1 MTATTDAVLAGLD
14 DATCDELAGLYRD
27 LHRHPELSFQ
37 EERTAGVAADRLRA
51 AGFEVRTGVGG
62 TGVVGVLRNG
72 DGPAVVLRADMD
84 GLPVAEA
91 TGLPYASTAT
101 TQDAEGR
108 RVPLMHACGHDV
120 HVTCLAGAAA
130 ALAAGRERWRGTLVA
145 VFQPAEEVAGGA
157 RAMVDDGLLDLIGR
171 PDVVLGQHVFPR
183 PAGKV
188 LVSPGEVMAAADS
201 LEIRLYGRGGHGS
214 QPEHTVDPVVL
225 AAATVMRLQTV
236 VSREVSPFERAVLT
250 VAQIHAGHKENVIA
264 DEASITVN
272 LRSFSPEVR
281 RRLLDGVERVVR
293 AEAAASKAPRPP
305 ELRTLNSFPLTV
317 NDPGAT
323 AVVRQAFTARFGAER
338 VTELAPLMGSED
350 FGVIGAEAGA
360 PSVFWG
366 LGCADPETYE
376 RAVREDRLAEDV
388 PGNHSPAFAPVISPT
403 LRMGAEALVTAALAW
418 LTPGDPA

>member
-1 MTATTDAVLAGLD
+1 M
-14 DATCDELAGLYRD
+14 
-27 LHRHPELSFQ
+27 
-37 EERTAGVAADRLRA
+37 
-51 AGFEVRTGVGG
+51 
-62 TGVVGVLRNG
+62 
-72 DGPAVVLRADMD
+72 
-84 GLPVAEA
+84 
-91 TGLPYASTAT
+91 
-101 TQDAEGR
+101 
-108 RVPLMHACGHDV
+108 
-120 HVTCLAGAAA
+120 
-130 ALAAGRERWRGTLVA
+130 
-145 VFQPAEEVAGGA
+145 
-157 RAMVDDGLLDLIGR
+157 
-171 PDVVLGQHVFPR
+171 
-183 PAGKV
+183 GKV

-236 VSREVSPFERAVLT
+236 VSREVSPFDRAVLT

-293 AEAAASKAPRPP
+293 AEAAASGAPRPP

-338 VTELAPLMGSED
+338 VTDLAPLMGSED
-350 FGVIGAEAGA
+350 FGVIGAGAGA

-366 LGCADPETYE
+366 LGCADLRRTSGRCGRTGWPRTC
-376 RAVREDRLAEDV
+376 RA
-388 PGNHSPAFAPVISPT
+388 I
-403 LRMGAEALVTAALAW
+403 
-418 LTPGDPA
+418 TPPRSHR

>member
-1 MTATTDAVLAGLD
+1 MTPATDAVLAGLN

-84 GLPVAEA
+84 ALPVAEA

-101 TQDAEGR
+101 APDAEGR
-108 RVPLMHACGHDV
+108 QIPVMHACGHDM
-120 HVTCLAGAAA
+120 HVTCLAGAAR
-130 ALAAGRERWRGTLVA
+130 ALADGRDRWRGTLVA
-145 VFQPAEEVAGGA
+145 LFQPAEEVAGGA

-171 PDVVLGQHVFPR
+171 PDVVLGQHIFPW
-183 PAGKV
+183 PAGTV
-188 LVSPGEVMAAADS
+188 LISPGEVLAAADS

-214 QPEHTVDPVVL
+214 QPERTVDPVVM

-293 AEAAASKAPRPP
+293 AEAEASGAPRPP
-305 ELRTLNSFPLTV
+305 ELRPLNAFPLTV
-317 NDPGAT
+317 NDPDAT
-323 AVVRQAFTARFGAER
+323 ARVRQALTSRLGAGR
-338 VTELAPLMGSED
+338 VGDMAPFMGSED
-350 FGVIGAEAGA
+350 FGVIGDAAGA

-376 RAVREDRLAEDV
+376 RAEREGRLTEDV
-388 PGNHSPAFAPVISPT
+388 PGNHSPAFAPVIAPT
-403 LRMGAEALVTAALAW
+403 LRTGVETLVTAALAW
-418 LTPGDPA
+418 LATSG